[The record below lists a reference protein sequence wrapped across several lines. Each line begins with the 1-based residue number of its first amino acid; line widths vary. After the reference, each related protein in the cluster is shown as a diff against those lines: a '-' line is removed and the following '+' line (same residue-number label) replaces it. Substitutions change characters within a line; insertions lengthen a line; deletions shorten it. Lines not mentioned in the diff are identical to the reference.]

1 MEVFNDQSLGQ
12 VISFTFDPGQMLV
25 SANEMLAA
33 LSIEG
38 RVKTSCLS
46 SWMLFRAIGVVT
58 VRNTEY

>member
-1 MEVFNDQSLGQ
+1 MEVFDDQSLGQ
-12 VISFTFDPGQMLV
+12 VTSFTFDSGQILV

-33 LSIEG
+33 LSIKG

-58 VRNTEY
+58 IRNTEH